1 MIFLRSLSDVTF
13 IIFLLHSLCHLF
25 ANRYARGFMLRRHLN
40 DAVTAGLLASGQPID
55 LAALLDRFD
64 GRPFP
69 TAFYTNKSSSSSR
82 SAKSTGGYNGGGSGH
97 HRGAIQLNAMSV
109 VLAAE
114 ADSAEA
120 SSSPTSSHYSSP
132 RSPGGSSAH
141 GASSSSSSWSFR
153 HRPTSPG
160 SPSGSTHEK
169 WCPTLHPTYA
179 KPT

>member
-1 MIFLRSLSDVTF
+1 MISLHSLPDATF
-13 IIFLLHSLCHLF
+13 IILLLHFLCHLF

-69 TAFYTNKSSSSSR
+69 TSFYTNQSSSSK
-82 SAKSTGGYNGGGSGH
+82 SASSNGYNGGGSGH

-120 SSSPTSSHYSSP
+120 SLSPTSPHYSSP

-141 GASSSSSSWSFR
+141 GASSSSSWPSR
-153 HRPTSPG
+153 HRPISPG
-160 SPSGSTHEK
+160 SLSGSTHEK